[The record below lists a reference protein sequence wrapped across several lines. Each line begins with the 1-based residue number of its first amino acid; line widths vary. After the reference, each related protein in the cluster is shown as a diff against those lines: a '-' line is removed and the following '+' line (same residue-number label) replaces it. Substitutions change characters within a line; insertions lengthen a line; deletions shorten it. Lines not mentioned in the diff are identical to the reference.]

1 MAPPQSRPLEG
12 ALWMVLSCLCFA
24 SMSGIIRHLSTVAEP
39 SIPPFEIVFFRNW
52 VSLVLILPW
61 VFRHGGMPVRT
72 TRPKLHLLRG
82 VIGLAAMTGWFY
94 TISIM
99 PLAPA
104 VALNF
109 TVPLLAMIV
118 AILLLG
124 ERPGLHR
131 WGATI
136 AGFVGVI
143 VILQPGAIEIG
154 LGPILALSSAL
165 GFALSMNFI
174 KMLSRTDS
182 PSTIVF
188 YQVLIMTP
196 LSLGPALAVWQTPGW
211 SEFAWLVALGALAT
225 AAHLSMARS
234 LSVAEASAVASLDF
248 VRLPFVA
255 VIGYVVFAEVPEAMT
270 WIGGAIIIAS
280 SVYISHREAIKGRAT
295 VLAARKND
303 PLNPS
308 G

>member
-1 MAPPQSRPLEG
+1 
-12 ALWMVLSCLCFA
+12 MVLSCLCFA
-24 SMSGIIRHLSTVAEP
+24 AMSGIIRHLSTVADP
-39 SIPPFEIVFFRNW
+39 AIPPFEIVFFRNW
-52 VSLVLILPW
+52 VSLVLIVPW
-61 VFRHGGMPVRT
+61 VFRHGWSPVRT
-72 TRPKLHLLRG
+72 TRPKLHALRA
-82 VIGLAAMTGWFY
+82 VIGLSAMIGWFY
-94 TISIM
+94 AISIM

-109 TVPLLAMIV
+109 TVPLFAMIV

-136 AGFVGVI
+136 VGFAGVI
-143 VILQPGAIEIG
+143 VILRPGAIEIG

-174 KMLSRTDS
+174 KILSRTDS

-196 LSLGPALAVWQTPGW
+196 LSLGPAIAVWQTPGW
-211 SEFAWLVALGALAT
+211 SEFGWLIALGALAT

-234 LSVAEASAVASLDF
+234 LSLAEASAVASLDF

-255 VIGYVVFAEVPEAMT
+255 AIGYFVFAELPEAMT

-280 SVYISHREAIKGRAT
+280 SVYISRREALKGRAR
-295 VLAARKND
+295 ARAGSGSIPVD
-303 PLNPS
+303 PP

>member
-1 MAPPQSRPLEG
+1 
-12 ALWMVLSCLCFA
+12 MVLSCLCFA
-24 SMSGIIRHLSTVAEP
+24 GMSGIIRHLSTVADP
-39 SIPPFEIVFFRNW
+39 AIPPLEIVFFRNW
-52 VSLVLILPW
+52 VSLLLILPW
-61 VFRHGGMPVRT
+61 VFRHGRLPVRT
-72 TRPKLHLLRG
+72 TRLKLHALRA
-82 VIGLAAMTGWFY
+82 VIGLSAMAGWFY
-94 TISIM
+94 AISIM

-109 TVPLLAMIV
+109 TVPLFAMIV

-136 AGFVGVI
+136 VGFAGVI

-154 LGPILALSSAL
+154 LGPVLALSSAL
-165 GFALSMNFI
+165 GFALSMSFI

-188 YQVLIMTP
+188 YQVLFMTP

-211 SEFAWLVALGALAT
+211 SEFAWLVALGTLAT

-255 VIGYVVFAEVPEAMT
+255 AIGYFVFAEIPVAMT

-280 SVYISHREAIKGRAT
+280 SVYIARREALKGRAS
-295 VLAARKND
+295 ARATREND
-303 PLNPS
+303 PHYPP

>member
-1 MAPPQSRPLEG
+1 
-12 ALWMVLSCLCFA
+12 MVLSCLCFA
-24 SMSGIIRHLSTVAEP
+24 GMSGIIRHLSTVADP
-39 SIPPFEIVFFRNW
+39 AISPFEIVFFRNW

-61 VFRHGGMPVRT
+61 VFRHGWTPVRT
-72 TRPKLHLLRG
+72 TRPKLHALRA
-82 VIGLAAMTGWFY
+82 VIGLSAMAGWFY
-94 TISIM
+94 AISIM

-109 TVPLLAMIV
+109 TVPLFAMIV

-136 AGFVGVI
+136 VGFAGVI

-174 KMLSRTDS
+174 KILSRTDA

-196 LSLGPALAVWQTPGW
+196 LSLGPAIAVWQTPGW
-211 SEFAWLVALGALAT
+211 SEFAWLVVLGALAT
-225 AAHLSMARS
+225 TAHLSMARS
-234 LSVAEASAVASLDF
+234 LSLAEASAVASLDF

-255 VIGYVVFAEVPEAMT
+255 AIGYFVFTEVPDAMT
-270 WIGGAIIIAS
+270 WFGGAIIIAS
-280 SVYISHREAIKGRAT
+280 SVYIARREALKGRARA
-295 VLAARKND
+295 LAAREKD
-303 PLNPS
+303 PLYPPR
-308 G
+308 